1 MLELMR
7 KHARN
12 WIMKVLLGII
22 IIVFIF
28 YFGSLGGLQQTETV
42 ATVDGKNLTYA
53 DYQREYTNL
62 VEAYRQRLGDKV
74 TEELL
79 KGGRLKEMALDNLIY
94 QTILLKKASEM
105 DLRVSDEEM
114 RAFILSV
121 PAFQRDGVF
130 DDRLYKQALRYNKV
144 TAEEFE
150 GIQKRAMTI
159 AKMEELVQGSVKVSD
174 REVSD
179 LYRLQNEKMNLAFI
193 AISPG
198 DFLGRITPSEK
209 DLEHYLKEHGDRFR
223 VAEQIRLKVLAFSGK
238 DYADTV
244 KPSDEDVREYYDRH
258 KSEFRRDGR
267 EQPLAQV
274 RDRIVAELK
283 RVEGMY
289 AAADRAKKA
298 HDTIYQD
305 EKFDGYAA
313 QNRLTVQATGFFPA
327 SDPPAELRGIKDFEK
342 TVFTLKQNEIS
353 PVLSN
358 DRGYFLVQVAERKPA
373 YVPPLRQVEKDVRA
387 GYLQEE
393 ARRQA
398 AAEAEALAGRLKAGA
413 TLDKVSRDKGWKIEE
428 TGFFAPARA
437 IPKIGESRELTE
449 ALWGLSVKKPHPE
462 QAFPVNNRFIL
473 VELKGKSPL
482 DMTDFASRKETL
494 RGALLQ
500 MKQQTIIRNWI
511 EGIKAA
517 MEKDKRLEIKKD
529 LKEL

>member
-53 DYQREYTNL
+53 DYQREYNNL
-62 VEAYRQRLGDKV
+62 VDAYRQRLGDKV

-79 KGGRLKEMALDNLIY
+79 KGGRLKEMALDNLVY
-94 QTILLKKASEM
+94 QTILLKQAAEMNIQVSE
-105 DLRVSDEEM
+105 DEM
-114 RAFILSV
+114 RNFIVSV
-121 PAFQRDGVF
+121 PAFQRNGVF
-130 DDRLYKQALRYNKV
+130 DDRLYKQALRYNKI

-159 AKMEELVQGSVKVSD
+159 AKMEDLVQGSVKVSD

-179 LYRLQNEKMNLAFI
+179 LYRLQNEKMNLAFVE
-193 AISPG
+193 ISPR
-198 DFLGRITPSEK
+198 DFVGRISPSEK
-209 DLEHYLKEHGDRFR
+209 DLEGYLKEHGDRFR
-223 VAEQIRLKVLAFSGK
+223 VAERIRLKVLAFPGK
-238 DYADTV
+238 DYADAV
-244 KPSDEDVREYYDRH
+244 KPSDEDVRDYYDRH
-258 KSEFRRDGR
+258 KSEFRKDGR

-274 RDRIVAELK
+274 RDRIVGELK

-289 AAADRAKKA
+289 AASDRAKKA
-298 HDTIYQD
+298 HDAIYQD

-313 QNRLTVQATGFFPA
+313 QNGLTVQTTGFFSV
-327 SDPPAELRGIKDFEK
+327 SDPPAEFRGVKDFEK
-342 TVFTLKQNEIS
+342 NVFSLKPNEVS

-373 YVPPLRQVEKDVRA
+373 YVPPLKEVEKEVRA
-387 GYLQEE
+387 GFLQEE

-398 AAEAEALAGRLKAGA
+398 AKEAETLAGRLKAGA
-413 TLDKVSRDKGWKIEE
+413 TLEQAAREKGLKIEE

-437 IPKIGESRELTE
+437 IPKIGESRELTD
-449 ALWGLSVKKPHPE
+449 ALWALSAKKPYLE
-462 QAFPVNNRFIL
+462 QAFQVNDRLIL
-473 VELKGKSPL
+473 VALKGRSPL
-482 DMTDFASRKETL
+482 DMTEFASRKEAL
-494 RGALLQ
+494 RNALLQ
-500 MKQQTIIRNWI
+500 MKRQTIIRTWI
-511 EGIKAA
+511 EGIKTA
-517 MEKDKRLEIKKD
+517 MEKDGRLKIKKD
-529 LKEL
+529 MKEL